1 MVVDDLRYA
10 ALTEGGL
17 PYLAG
22 DIAPGT
28 NSYIRDAAGRPL
40 PFGAGG
46 DLVPLTLGSSF
57 AGSSAGPYPIF
68 TDGGDGVNPENHF
81 SRLSPNH
88 RYLLNVIG
96 HYNLTTN
103 NNPFVETSEQA
114 RVGKEL

>member
-1 MVVDDLRYA
+1 MRISDWSSDVCSSDLLRYA

-40 PFGAGG
+40 QFGAGG

-68 TDGGDGVNPENHF
+68 TDGGDGVNPA
-81 SRLSPNH
+81 
-88 RYLLNVIG
+88 
-96 HYNLTTN
+96 
-103 NNPFVETSEQA
+103 NPFIQIGRAHV
-114 RVGKEL
+114 